1 MQDAQPTL
9 QRPCPGR
16 PQGEVCL
23 AILRAAHSIK
33 LERASNG
40 QGATLRELVA
50 RSQVGLQVARNLV
63 PKLKARGHL
72 EIVGEQRVAY
82 RNRPVAQYLPTVK
95 ESLLVDDVQSGA
107 GWVDLGNCLKNW
119 HE

>member
-1 MQDAQPTL
+1 MQDTPKPQ
-9 QRPCPGR
+9 PGR
-16 PQGEVCL
+16 PAGEVSL
-23 AILRAAHSIK
+23 ALLRAAHAIRA
-33 LERASNG
+33 ERAVNG
-40 QGATLRELVA
+40 KGATFRELVE

-72 EIVGEQRVAY
+72 EIVGQQRVPY

-95 ESLLVDDVQSGA
+95 DDLIGEDVQSGA

-119 HE
+119 HG